1 MHDEDR
7 ADKLAKAI
15 EEMVQGRTPEALEDE
30 ELDELLQIAKIR
42 HDAGQLAARA
52 GADAKAEVLKRIMS
66 RLGSRSLQEGDNHEP
81 DGLPTASDSAGET
94 ASVNGDPEQLDVQGL
109 QDIVGLR
116 HRMAERA
123 TTISESHR
131 EAVWQRV
138 QARIQAKQSEKR
150 GLFRWPFRQPDREA
164 VDFSAAL
171 DRMIIG
177 KPMLENQDSK
187 LADLIRVARVRR
199 AAAET
204 ANDGF
209 VDQQARVWARIRPR
223 LMTRRGTSRRSPIFK
238 RHGAAPWPKLA
249 AAGAVIALVIAALGP
264 IPATGLA
271 QHPAAEFARFV
282 GGQIG
287 VVETSAPP
295 TVPPVTE
302 VLEGNNATA
311 AEAGTLLGQTVYTP
325 TFMPAGY
332 DEKSSR
338 YFPSAIIAE
347 SGGVFVLAYGHSS
360 TGGSPD
366 IIIIFQERTSG
377 SSIAVEQGFAQ
388 DIQLSNGTPATWI
401 SGTWRTLDSTVTW
414 GEGDALTIIFDLH
427 GLRTVIQT
435 TDSSLP
441 LQDIVAIAD
450 SLAQQATPD

>member
-1 MHDEDR
+1 MRDEDR
-7 ADKLAKAI
+7 ADMLAKAI
-15 EEMVQGRTPEALEDE
+15 EEMVQGHMPEGLGDA

-42 HDAGQLAARA
+42 LDAGQLAAKA
-52 GADAKAEVLKRIMS
+52 GVEAKAEVLKRVMD
-66 RLGSRSLQEGDNHEP
+66 RLGSLQEGDNLET
-81 DGLPTASDSAGET
+81 DGLPTASDSAREITSGD
-94 ASVNGDPEQLDVQGL
+94 SDPEQLDIQGL

-123 TTISESHR
+123 ATISESHR

-138 QARIQAKQSEKR
+138 QAHIQAEQSEKR
-150 GLFRWPFRQPDREA
+150 GLFRWPFRQRDREA
-164 VDFSAAL
+164 VDFSIAL
-171 DRMIIG
+171 DRMILG

-187 LADLIRVARVRR
+187 LSDLIRVAHVRR

-204 ANDGF
+204 ANAGF

-223 LMTRRGTSRRSPIFK
+223 LMTRRDPSRRSPVFQ

-249 AAGAVIALVIAALGP
+249 AAGAVIALIIAALGP

-271 QHPAAEFARFV
+271 HHPAAEFARFV
-282 GGQIG
+282 GGHIG

-302 VLEGNNATA
+302 VIEGNNTA
-311 AEAGTLLGQTVYTP
+311 ADQASTLLGQTVYTP

-332 DEKSSR
+332 HETSSR
-338 YFPSAIIAE
+338 YFPKAIIAE
-347 SGGVFVLAYGHSS
+347 SGGVFVLAYEDSGM
-360 TGGSPD
+360 GGNAET
-366 IIIIFQERTSG
+366 ILIFQERTSD

-388 DIQLSNGTPATWI
+388 DIRLSNGTPATWI
-401 SGTWRTLDSTVTW
+401 SGTWRTLDSTITW

-441 LQDIVAIAD
+441 LQEIVAIANG
-450 SLAQQATPD
+450 LAQQATPD

>member
-1 MHDEDR
+1 MRDEDR

-15 EEMVQGRTPEALEDE
+15 EEMVQGHMPEGLDDE

-42 HDAGQLAARA
+42 LDAGQLAARA
-52 GADAKAEVLKRIMS
+52 GVDAKAEVLKRVMGRI
-66 RLGSRSLQEGDNHEP
+66 GSLQESDNHEP
-81 DGLPTASDSAGET
+81 DGLPTASDSAGVIT
-94 ASVNGDPEQLDVQGL
+94 SGDSDTEQLDVQGL

-123 TTISESHR
+123 VTISESHR
-131 EAVWQRV
+131 DAVWQRV

-150 GLFRWPFRQPDREA
+150 GLFRWPFRRRDREA
-164 VDFSAAL
+164 EDFSAAL
-171 DRMIIG
+171 DRMILG

-204 ANDGF
+204 ASAGF

-223 LMTRRGTSRRSPIFK
+223 LMTHRGPSRRSPVFQ

-271 QHPAAEFARFV
+271 HHPAAEFARFV
-282 GGQIG
+282 GGHIG

-302 VLEGNNATA
+302 VIEGNNTSAVWA
-311 AEAGTLLGQTVYTP
+311 STLLGQTVYTP

-332 DEKSSR
+332 HETSSR
-338 YFPSAIIAE
+338 YFPKAIIAE
-347 SGGVFVLAYGHSS
+347 SGGVFVLAYEGDS
-360 TGGSPD
+360 GMGASPET
-366 IIIIFQERTSG
+366 ILIFQERTS
-377 SSIAVEQGFAQ
+377 STSIAVEQGFAQ
-388 DIQLSNGTPATWI
+388 DIRLSNGTPATWI
-401 SGTWRTLDSTVTW
+401 SGTWRTIGSTLIW

-441 LQDIVAIAD
+441 LKDIVAIAD
-450 SLAQQATPD
+450 GLAQQATPD